1 MAIPTYSTGGPL
13 PFTGGFA
20 AYFPELAT
28 ADTGQQGWITSMLE
42 LEWRRLDVGFWGV
55 DRDEAA
61 LLLVA
66 QKYADA
72 YKPAKGRRPSS
83 KSSGRWSK
91 SYEASA
97 GAGSVYKDRYHELMN
112 RRALVER
119 ISQ

>member
-20 AYFPELAT
+20 AFFPELAT
-28 ADTGQQGWITSMLE
+28 DDAAKQAWVTSL
-42 LEWRRLDVGFWGV
+42 LDIEWRRLDSGFWGV

-66 QKYADA
+66 QKFADA
-72 YKPAKGRRPSS
+72 YKPSKGRRPSS

-91 SYEASA
+91 SYEDSG
-97 GAGSVYKDRYHELMN
+97 GAGSVYRDRYNAIMH
-112 RRALVER
+112 RRPMVER